1 VREHAAAAAAFLAVV
16 AGLSGCSGSGSGPDP
31 AGVLKAR
38 MAALVSSRSVG
49 LDGTVTMGGTTY
61 VVSVSEDDRSAATGA
76 ITIGK
81 TAVTFT
87 STGGRLFLRGRDYF
101 AAQKIHAGDRWVLDQ
116 DAALGGLL
124 RALTDRAQLTA
135 ALTALAGQHVS
146 EHAGPAINGMP
157 TIQLVSDQVTVTAPA
172 SGGPPWRL
180 ATAPDQQLSDGLQ
193 DLKLNVAASSARRAA
208 VTAPDVF
215 IDLSDRNSLPAGFDE
230 VVAPADTFQFERC
243 DDRGCTLSAAFQN
256 SGGRQG
262 TATATFEVQ
271 RGGAQLGS
279 CTVPIPAT
287 DYGGSVRA
295 GCRVNWDATAGDID
309 ATVSVANPD

>member
-1 VREHAAAAAAFLAVV
+1 VREHAAAAAAAFLAVV
-16 AGLSGCSGSGSGPDP
+16 AGLSGCAGSGSGPDP

-49 LDGTVTMGGTTY
+49 LDGTVTMGGATY

-116 DAALGGLL
+116 EAALGGLL
-124 RALTDRAQLTA
+124 RALTDRTQLTA

-157 TIQLVSDQVTVTAPA
+157 TIQLVSDRVTVTAPA
-172 SGGPPWRL
+172 SGVHRGDWRPRP
-180 ATAPDQQLSDGLQ
+180 TS
-193 DLKLNVAASSARRAA
+193 
-208 VTAPDVF
+208 
-215 IDLSDRNSLPAGFDE
+215 NSI
-230 VVAPADTFQFERC
+230 
-243 DDRGCTLSAAFQN
+243 
-256 SGGRQG
+256 GRQPRLLGVG
-262 TATATFEVQ
+262 T
-271 RGGAQLGS
+271 R
-279 CTVPIPAT
+279 P
-287 DYGGSVRA
+287 
-295 GCRVNWDATAGDID
+295 DADHPLLMGQPLYTKSG
-309 ATVSVANPD
+309 